1 MSLRVGV
8 LTISDKGSAGKR
20 ADVSG
25 QVIKDTVAA
34 AFCEVARYDIIP
46 DEAPLIAERL
56 REWADEG
63 EIDVILT
70 TGGTGL
76 GPRDVT
82 PEATLSI
89 IDKEVPGFAEIVRVK
104 TFEKTPMSILSR
116 AVAGV
121 RKKCLIVNMPGNP
134 KAVRENL
141 EIIMPAII
149 HGVGIITGAYT
160 EHPPEHSEK
169 RL

>member
-1 MSLRVGV
+1 MALRVGV
-8 LTISDKGSAGKR
+8 LTISDKGSAGLR

-25 QVIKDTVAA
+25 QAIKDIVTA
-34 AFCEVARYDIIP
+34 AFCEIARYDIVP
-46 DEAPLIAERL
+46 DETPLISKRL
-56 REWADEG
+56 QEWADEG
-63 EIDVILT
+63 KIDVILT

-82 PEATLSI
+82 PEATRSV

-116 AVAGV
+116 AIAGV
-121 RKKCLIVNMPGNP
+121 RKKCLIINMPGNP
-134 KAVRENL
+134 RAVREDL
-141 EIIMPAII
+141 EIIMPAIL
-149 HGVGIITGAYT
+149 HGVEIITGAYT

>member
-1 MSLRVGV
+1 MIRVGV
-8 LTISDKGSAGKR
+8 LTISDKGAAGLR
-20 ADVSG
+20 VDVSG

-34 AFCEVARYDIIP
+34 AFGEVTRYDIIP
-46 DEAPLIAERL
+46 DEAPLIAKKL
-56 REWADEG
+56 RDWADEG
-63 EIDVILT
+63 RIDVILT

-82 PEATLSI
+82 PEATLSV
-89 IDKEVPGFAEIVRVK
+89 IDKEVPGLAEIMRVK
-104 TFEKTPMSILSR
+104 TFEKTPMSVLSR

-121 RKKCLIVNMPGNP
+121 RQKCLIINMPGNP
-134 KAVRENL
+134 RAVREDL
-141 EIIMPAII
+141 DIIMPAIR
-149 HGVGIITGAYT
+149 HGVEIITGAYT